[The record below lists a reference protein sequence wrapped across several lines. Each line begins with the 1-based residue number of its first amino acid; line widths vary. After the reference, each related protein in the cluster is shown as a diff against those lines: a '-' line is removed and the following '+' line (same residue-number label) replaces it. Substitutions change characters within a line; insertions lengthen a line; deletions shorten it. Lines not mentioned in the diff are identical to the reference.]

1 MISSEH
7 ELPIARQCALIA
19 LAPATFYY
27 RPEPVS
33 EDDLKIMFRIDE
45 LHLEM
50 PFAGARM
57 LRDRLRQEGHR
68 IGRKHVT
75 TLMRRMGLEALYRKP
90 NLSKKHPKHKIYPYL
105 LRGLSIERANHV
117 WCTDISYIPMRHGF
131 MYLVAILDWATR
143 RVLAWRL
150 SNTLTTDFCIE
161 ALEEAIARY
170 GRAEIFNT
178 DQGSQ
183 FTDEDFTAVLK
194 KHDIKISMDG
204 RGRWRDNVIVERFWR
219 SIKYEEIFLHA
230 YADGREASAGIGRY
244 IALYNSRRPHS
255 SLEGETPDVAYF
267 AQLPELQ
274 PAA

>member
-7 ELPIARQCALIA
+7 ELPIVRQCALTA
-19 LAPATFYY
+19 LAPSTFYY
-27 RPEPVS
+27 RREPVS
-33 EDDLKIMFRIDE
+33 EEDLKIMLRIDE

-57 LRDRLRQEGHR
+57 LRDSLRQEDHL

-150 SNTLTTDFCIE
+150 SNTMTTDFCIE

-170 GRAEIFNT
+170 GTAEIFNT

-183 FTDEDFTAVLK
+183 FTDEGFTAVLK

>member
-1 MISSEH
+1 MMISPENK
-7 ELPIARQCALIA
+7 LPIVRQCELIA
-19 LAPATFYY
+19 LAPSTFYY
-27 RPEPVS
+27 NPEPIS
-33 EDDLKIMFRIDE
+33 EEDLKLMFRIDQ

-57 LRDRLRQEGHR
+57 LRDKLGKEGFR

-90 NLSKKHPKHKIYPYL
+90 NLSKKHPKHKTYPYL

-131 MYLVAILDWATR
+131 MYLVAIMDWATR
-143 RVLAWRL
+143 RILAWRL

-170 GRAEIFNT
+170 GTPEIFNT

-183 FTDEDFTAVLK
+183 FTDKDFTGVLATNGI
-194 KHDIKISMDG
+194 DISMDG
-204 RGRWRDNVIVERFWR
+204 RGRWRDNVFIERFWR
-219 SIKYEEIFLHA
+219 SIKYEEIYLRA
-230 YADGREASAGIGRY
+230 YADGREARAGIGAY
-244 IALYNSRRPHS
+244 ITLYNGSRPHS
-255 SLEGETPDVAYF
+255 SLGGRTPDAAYF
-267 AQLPELQ
+267 TQLPEPQ
-274 PAA
+274 AA

>member
-1 MISSEH
+1 MMVSPEH
-7 ELPIARQCALIA
+7 KLPIVRQCDLIA
-19 LAPATFYY
+19 LAPSTFYY
-27 RPEPVS
+27 KPAPIS
-33 EDDLKIMFRIDE
+33 EDDLQLMFRIDQ

-57 LRDRLRQEGHR
+57 LRDTLHQEGFR

-131 MYLVAILDWATR
+131 LYLVAIMDWATR
-143 RVLAWRL
+143 RILAWRL

-170 GRAEIFNT
+170 GVPEIFNT

-183 FTDEDFTAVLK
+183 FTDKDFTAVLTVNSI
-194 KHDIKISMDG
+194 DISMDG
-204 RGRWRDNVIVERFWR
+204 RGRWRDNVFIERFWR
-219 SIKYEEIFLHA
+219 SIKYEEVYLRA
-230 YADGREASAGIGRY
+230 YADGREAKAGIGAY
-244 IALYNSRRPHS
+244 ITLYNGSRPHS
-255 SLEGETPDVAYF
+255 SLGGKTQDAVYF
-267 AQLPELQ
+267 TQLPTPQ
-274 PAA
+274 AA